1 MFPLLLIVTVLTSTT
16 HPVFAQAVQH
26 GAQPDPQDV
35 RPGNAEGDSPSAA
48 AGQIQRDAEPR
59 VLGLPRHA
67 VVTVGVILAA
77 LIVAS
82 WLLRA
87 GARRRSLRRSSRR

>member
-1 MFPLLLIVTVLTSTT
+1 MVPLLLIITLLTATAP
-16 HPVFAQAVQH
+16 PVFAQAVQH

-67 VVTVGVILAA
+67 VVTVSVVLAA

-82 WLLRA
+82 WLIRSTT
-87 GARRRSLRRSSRR
+87 RRRTLRRSFRR

>member
-1 MFPLLLIVTVLTSTT
+1 MLPLLLIITFLTSTT
-16 HPVFAQAVQH
+16 HPVFAQAVQR

-48 AGQIQRDAEPR
+48 AGQVQRDAEPR
-59 VLGLPRHA
+59 LLGLPRHA
-67 VVTVGVILAA
+67 AVTVGVVLAA

-82 WLLRA
+82 WLLRS
-87 GARRRSLRRSSRR
+87 RRRAFRRSRR